1 MRRILFLLLFPAFS
15 YGQDTNSLNEV
26 VVTDNR
32 IETSVMESGR
42 NVQVLTKK
50 QIEALPVQNLNDLLQ
65 HVSGVDF
72 RQRGAWGAQADV
84 SLRGGTFDQTLIL
97 VNGIKVSDPQT
108 GHHSM
113 NLGIE
118 LSSIK
123 QIEVIKGPAAS
134 RYGLNSFSGVINI
147 ITEPASDD
155 QVSVSAATGQAYD
168 SQLPNEF
175 YGGYDARTTV
185 HVGSK
190 KSRHLLS
197 GSRTQSTGYRPN
209 TDLNRN
215 TVMYQSITESSI
227 GTFNVMGSFVSNA
240 FGASGFYAFPI
251 DSSSEEE
258 VNTFLTAIQHTF
270 TKGAFRLHSKV
281 YSRKNFDTYTLFRK
295 RPEVFQNV
303 HRTDVEGAEVHGTYT
318 YKVGTIGLGTEYRRE
333 AINSSNLGLWTRDN
347 IGVFVENR
355 LWLMKERL
363 AINTGAYIN
372 VSSDFGTQILP
383 SIELNYK
390 INKRLALFGNAGQSF
405 RVPTFTD
412 LYYVGPTNVGN
423 ADLKPE
429 SSTNYEAGLK
439 AKEGAHFIQL
449 SGFYEDAR
457 DLIDWVRDSVS
468 QPWQPQNYESVVTTG
483 LEFNYELRVKQN
495 IGNSLFSWDMARIGY
510 TYLDMQAQNQG
521 ESISRYA
528 ISNLRNQLTF
538 QTTFSYSNKLSLS
551 LTSRY
556 LDRPIYNSYWLVDS
570 RIQYRVSNASFW
582 LDCTNILDTQYIET
596 ANALMPGRWFRAGF
610 EIVIK

>member
-1 MRRILFLLLFPAFS
+1 MRRILFFLLFPAFS
-15 YGQDTNSLNEV
+15 YAQDTNALNEV
-26 VVTDNR
+26 VVSDNR

-108 GHHSM
+108 GHHAM

-147 ITEPASDD
+147 ITEPTSDD
-155 QVSVSAATGQAYD
+155 QVSVSASTGQAYD

-227 GTFNVMGSFVSNA
+227 GTFNVMGSFVSND

-251 DSSSEEE
+251 DSSSEEQ
-258 VNTFLTAIQHTF
+258 VTTFLTAVQHTLK
-270 TKGAFRLHSKV
+270 KGAFRLHSKV
-281 YSRKNFDTYTLFRK
+281 YSRKNFDTYTLFRE

-318 YKVGTIGLGTEYRRE
+318 YKVGTVGLGTEYRRE

-363 AINTGAYIN
+363 ALNTGAYIN

-390 INKRLALFGNAGQSF
+390 INQRLALFGNAGQSF

-423 ADLKPE
+423 GDLKPE
-429 SSTNYEAGLK
+429 SSTNYEVGVK
-439 AKEGAHFIQL
+439 AKEGAHFIQV
-449 SGFYEDAR
+449 SGFYQDAS

-468 QPWQPQNYESVVTTG
+468 QPWQPQNYESVATTG
-483 LEFNYELRVKQN
+483 LEFNYELRAQQS
-495 IGNSLFSWDMARIGY
+495 IGNSLFSWDMARVGY
-510 TYLDMQAQNQG
+510 TYLDMQTQSQG

-538 QTTFSYSNKLSLS
+538 QTTFSYNNKLSLS
-551 LTSRY
+551 LTTRY
-556 LDRPIYNSYWLVDS
+556 LDRPVYNSYWLVDA
-570 RIQYRVSNASFW
+570 RVQYRVSNASFW

>member
-1 MRRILFLLLFPAFS
+1 MKRVLIFLFFPLSMYA
-15 YGQDTNSLNEV
+15 QDTSDLREV
-26 VVTDNR
+26 VITDNR
-32 IETSVMESGR
+32 IQTSIMESGR
-42 NVQVLTKK
+42 NVQVMTKK

-108 GHHSM
+108 GHHAM
-113 NLGIE
+113 NLGID

-147 ITEPASDD
+147 ITEPKSDD

-168 SQLPNEF
+168 SRLPNEF

-190 KSRHLLS
+190 KSRHLVS
-197 GSRTQSTGYRPN
+197 GSRTQSTGYRAN

-227 GTFNVMGSFVSNA
+227 GTFNIMGSFVSND

-251 DSSSEEE
+251 DSSSEEQ
-258 VNTFLTAIQHTF
+258 VNTFLSAVQHTLK
-270 TKGAFRLHSKV
+270 KGAFRLHSKA
-281 YSRKNFDTYTLFRK
+281 YSRRNFDTYTLFRE
-295 RPEVFQNV
+295 RPEVFQNK

-318 YKVGTIGLGTEYRRE
+318 YKIGTVGVGTEYRRE
-333 AINSSNLGLWTRDN
+333 AINSSNLGLWTRDI

-383 SIELNYK
+383 SLELNYK
-390 INKRLALFGNAGQSF
+390 VNQRVALFGNTGQSF

-412 LYYVGPTNVGN
+412 LYYVGPSNVGN
-423 ADLKPE
+423 ANLKPE
-429 SSTNYEAGLK
+429 SSTNYEVGLK
-439 AKEGAHFIQL
+439 AKEGIHFLQV
-449 SGFYEDAR
+449 SGFFQDAS
-457 DLIDWVRDSVS
+457 DLIDWVRDSIT
-468 QPWQPQNYESVVTTG
+468 QPWQPQNYESVATTG
-483 LEFNYELRVKQN
+483 LEFNYELRARQSF
-495 IGNSLFSWDMARIGY
+495 GNSLFSWDIARLGY
-510 TYLDMQAQNQG
+510 TYLDMQTQSQG

-528 ISNLRNQLTF
+528 ISNLRHQVTF
-538 QTTFSYSNKLSLS
+538 QTTFSYNNKLSLS

-556 LDRPIYNSYWLVDS
+556 LDRPVYNSYWLVDT
-570 RIQYRVSNASFW
+570 RLQYKVTNASFW
-582 LDCTNILDTQYIET
+582 LDCTNLLDTQYLET
-596 ANALMPGRWFRAGF
+596 ANALMPGRWIRAGF

>member
-1 MRRILFLLLFPAFS
+1 
-15 YGQDTNSLNEV
+15 
-26 VVTDNR
+26 
-32 IETSVMESGR
+32 
-42 NVQVLTKK
+42 
-50 QIEALPVQNLNDLLQ
+50 
-65 HVSGVDF
+65 
-72 RQRGAWGAQADV
+72 
-84 SLRGGTFDQTLIL
+84 
-97 VNGIKVSDPQT
+97 
-108 GHHSM
+108 
-113 NLGIE
+113 
-118 LSSIK
+118 
-123 QIEVIKGPAAS
+123 
-134 RYGLNSFSGVINI
+134 
-147 ITEPASDD
+147 
-155 QVSVSAATGQAYD
+155 
-168 SQLPNEF
+168 
-175 YGGYDARTTV
+175 
-185 HVGSK
+185 
-190 KSRHLLS
+190 
-197 GSRTQSTGYRPN
+197 
-209 TDLNRN
+209 
-215 TVMYQSITESSI
+215 MYQSITESSI

-429 SSTNYEAGLK
+429 SSTNYEVGVK
-439 AKEGAHFIQL
+439 AKEGAHFIQV
-449 SGFYEDAR
+449 SGFYQDAS
-457 DLIDWVRDSVS
+457 DLIDWVRDSVF

-510 TYLDMQAQNQG
+510 TYLDMQAQSQG